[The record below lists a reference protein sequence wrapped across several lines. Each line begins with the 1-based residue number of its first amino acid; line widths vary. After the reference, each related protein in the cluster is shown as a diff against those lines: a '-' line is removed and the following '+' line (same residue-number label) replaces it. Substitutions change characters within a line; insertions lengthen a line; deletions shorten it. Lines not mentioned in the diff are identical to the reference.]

1 MNIDELGAR
10 SRAVVTVHIAVF
22 VRQVNGLGG

>member
-10 SRAVVTVHIAVF
+10 SRAVGTVCIAVF